1 MSKKFE
7 LAPEAF
13 RFEGKM
19 SLKEAIPLGMQHVL
33 AMFVGNLTPLL
44 IITGALAYPAV
55 SLQTY
60 RYHCFRMRC

>member
-13 RFEGKM
+13 QFEGKM

-33 AMFVGNLTPLL
+33 AYLV
-44 IITGALAYPAV
+44 V

>member
-44 IITGALAYPAV
+44 IITGACGL
-55 SLQTY
+55 SGG
-60 RYHCFRMRC
+60 